1 MIKLKDLLRA
11 IHFVNCFKKQVKI
24 AYKCETFLWGYDDIE
39 WLMDKQ
45 VGIIDI
51 YHSVVLIRLKEEE
64 IDDVFE
70 I

>member
-11 IHFVNCFKKQVKI
+11 IHFIGCLKKVKI

-45 VGIIDI
+45 VGFIDI
-51 YHSVVLIRLKEEE
+51 YHSVVLIGLKEEG